1 MVWSVKDTSTNGTF
15 INGKCVGKDKTA
27 VLKPGDRLSLSYLGS
42 GHQGPAALAQA
53 GLE

>member
-1 MVWSVKDTSTNGTF
+1 MVWSVKDSSTNGTF
-15 INGKCVGKDKTA
+15 INGSVVGKGNTA

-42 GHQGPAALAQA
+42 GHKGPAALAQE